1 MSEVFGPFP
10 QQFGQLH
17 KSFGPIE
24 GQVKLKPT
32 FKNRLYDKSTFPGLY
47 GLAQEIHEAL
57 M

>member
-1 MSEVFGPFP
+1 MSEVFGPFL